1 MIQTSIYEL
10 LRSWTG
16 SFITYMTI
24 KISIFA
30 VRSKV
35 NRSFYRISLRNKKK
49 KKKKKRC
56 DHQIHSSRTAA
67 DGDWETITK
76 KDAGSP
82 RPIITA
88 GHQTRHRRRFHAS
101 FSVSKWKI
109 CDCLRRKPSN
119 KVSKNGI
126 SLQFTV
132 NFNGLHNMWLVHHQR
147 RHPLTKTFF
156 FCFPPFLR
164 VASFELDWCTRS
176 FYRNAFIEHSRSK
189 PSANSCDA
197 ILIIYW
203 SPA

>member
-1 MIQTSIYEL
+1 MWPSDPFFTYSCRRW
-10 LRSWTG
+10 LRD
-16 SFITYMTI
+16 YH
-24 KISIFA
+24 
-30 VRSKV
+30 
-35 NRSFYRISLRNKKK
+35 
-49 KKKKKRC
+49 KKRC
-56 DHQIHSSRTAA
+56 GFPTTNQN
-67 DGDWETITK
+67 
-76 KDAGSP
+76 
-82 RPIITA
+82 ITA

-156 FCFPPFLR
+156 FCFPPFLGF
-164 VASFELDWCTRS
+164 ASFELDWCTRS

-203 SPA
+203 SLA